1 MWARTGL
8 HIDGGGTGGG
18 LRMASVKHGS
28 SGGMDGSER
37 LLSPLSLK
45 RQLIFWAGAL
55 AVFIA
60 LLWVLNDVLMPFV
73 AGMAVAYLLD
83 PLVKRLQALGISR
96 AWAAVIIVIAFAA
109 ALIAAIIL
117 ILPVLG
123 DQIAGF
129 MQRLPELIDRVRVL
143 IAQSNQSWLG
153 SLVGERL
160 PEAQKSLG
168 TVAATAA
175 GWITTFLGSLWSGGK
190 AVFSVLAILVITPI
204 VAFYL
209 LLDWDR
215 MVKTIDDLIPVHH
228 RDTVRGLMREMDAAI
243 SGFVRGQAIVCL
255 ILGIFYSLALIALG
269 LNFALLIGLT
279 AAFLSFAP
287 YIGTMVG
294 FLLATG
300 VALAQFWPDWIWVV
314 AAAGIFAFGQF
325 IEGNFLQPYLVG
337 KETGLHPV
345 WLMFSLLAFGVLFGF
360 VGLLVAV
367 PVAAAIGVLVRFLVR
382 QYRASSYYTGDQPG

>member
-1 MWARTGL
+1 MSARAGPDS
-8 HIDGGGTGGG
+8 DGEGAA
-18 LRMASVKHGS
+18 RMANVKRGS
-28 SGGMDGSER
+28 SGTAPGGGGDRVLG
-37 LLSPLSLK
+37 PISLK
-45 RQLIFWAGAL
+45 RQLIFWTGAL
-55 AVFIA
+55 LVFIA
-60 LLWVLNDVLMPFV
+60 LLWVLADVLLPFV
-73 AGMAVAYLLD
+73 AGMALAYLLD
-83 PLVKRLQALGISR
+83 PLVKRVQSFGLSR
-96 AWAAVIIVIAFAA
+96 AWAAVIIVIFFAV
-109 ALIAAIIL
+109 LLVLAIVL
-117 ILPVLG
+117 VVPVLG
-123 DQIAGF
+123 DQISQF
-129 MQRLPELIDRVRVL
+129 MQRLPDLIDRVRAL
-143 IAQSNQSWLG
+143 IQQSNQSWLG
-153 SLVGERL
+153 AYVGEKL

-190 AVFSVLAILVITPI
+190 ALISVLSILVITPI
-204 VAFYL
+204 VTFYL
-209 LLDWDR
+209 LMDWDR
-215 MVKTIDDLIPVHH
+215 MVQALDNLIPVHH
-228 RDTVRGLMREMDAAI
+228 RDTVRGLAREMDAAI

-255 ILGIFYSLALIALG
+255 ILGIFYSLALMALG

-294 FLLATG
+294 FLLAVG
-300 VALAQFWPDWIWVV
+300 VALAQFWPDWVWVV

-382 QYRASSYYTGDQPG
+382 QYRESSYYTGDEPG

>member
-1 MWARTGL
+1 
-8 HIDGGGTGGG
+8 
-18 LRMASVKHGS
+18 VKRGS
-28 SGGMDGSER
+28 SGTAPGGGGDRVLG
-37 LLSPLSLK
+37 PISLK
-45 RQLIFWAGAL
+45 RQLIFWTGAL
-55 AVFIA
+55 LAFIA
-60 LLWVLNDVLMPFV
+60 LLWVLADVLLPFV
-73 AGMAVAYLLD
+73 AGMALAYLLD
-83 PLVKRLQALGISR
+83 PLVKRLQGLGLSR
-96 AWAAVIIVIAFAA
+96 AWAAVIIVIIFAV
-109 ALIAAIIL
+109 ALVLAIIL
-117 ILPVLG
+117 IVPVLG
-123 DQIAGF
+123 DQIANF
-129 MQRLPELIDRVRVL
+129 MQRLPEVIDRVRNL
-143 IAQSNQSWLG
+143 IQQSNQSWLG
-153 SLVGERL
+153 AYVGEKL

-168 TVAATAA
+168 TVATTAA

-190 AVFSVLAILVITPI
+190 ALVSVLSILVITPI

-215 MVKTIDDLIPVHH
+215 MVAAVDGLIPVHH
-228 RDTVRGLMREMDAAI
+228 RDTVRELAREMDAAI

-255 ILGIFYSLALIALG
+255 LLGIFYSVALIALG
-269 LNFALLIGLT
+269 LNFGLLIGLT

-294 FLLATG
+294 FLLAVG
-300 VALAQFWPDWIWVV
+300 VALAQFWPEWIWVL

-325 IEGNFLQPYLVG
+325 VEGNFLQPYLVG

>member
-1 MWARTGL
+1 
-8 HIDGGGTGGG
+8 
-18 LRMASVKHGS
+18 
-28 SGGMDGSER
+28 
-37 LLSPLSLK
+37 
-45 RQLIFWAGAL
+45 
-55 AVFIA
+55 
-60 LLWVLNDVLMPFV
+60 
-73 AGMAVAYLLD
+73 
-83 PLVKRLQALGISR
+83 
-96 AWAAVIIVIAFAA
+96 VIIVIAFAVL
-109 ALIAAIIL
+109 LILAIIL
-117 ILPVLG
+117 VVPVLG

-129 MQRLPELIDRVRVL
+129 MQRLPELIDRVRTL
-143 IAQSNQSWLG
+143 IQQSNQTWLG
-153 SLVGERL
+153 TLVGEKL

-175 GWITTFLGSLWSGGK
+175 GWITSFLGSLWSGGK
-190 AVFSVLAILVITPI
+190 ALVSVLSIVVITPI

-209 LLDWDR
+209 LMDWER
-215 MVKTIDDLIPVHH
+215 MVNAIDDLIPVHH

-255 ILGIFYSLALIALG
+255 ILGVFYSLALIALG
-269 LNFALLIGLT
+269 LNFALLIGMT

-300 VALAQFWPDWIWVV
+300 VALAQFWPEWVWV
-314 AAAGIFAFGQF
+314 IAAAGIFAVGQF
-325 IEGNFLQPYLVG
+325 FEGNVLQPYLVG